1 VDPIAGH
8 GRVHCGVE
16 PALKYRWHR
25 TVIVGWAPALNPLS
39 HRWARARALWGGT
52 CSKISLAS
60 YCHCGVGSC
69 SKSLSQFNYRSIQ
82 LHNKTNYRT
91 KSITQ
96 QNQLHNKI
104 NYRMHKLKT
113 NPTANQFNAYPES
126 IQYQLNINSMLLPSL
141 PTQCNPTQS
150 ITSNS
155 TQSNLHQF
163 NE

>member
-1 VDPIAGH
+1 
-8 GRVHCGVE
+8 VE

-39 HRWARARALWGGT
+39 LSGSHRWAWARALWGGT

-69 SKSLSQFNYRSIQ
+69 SKSSIPIQ
-82 LHNKTNYRT
+82 LQINSITQQNQLQNKINHTT

-96 QNQLHNKI
+96 QNQLQNAQTQNQPNNKSIQYLPRI
-104 NYRMHKLKT
+104 NSI
-113 NPTANQFNAYPES
+113 PTQHQFNAVT
-126 IQYQLNINSMLLPSL
+126 IITNSM
-141 PTQCNPTQS
+141 
-150 ITSNS
+150 
-155 TQSNLHQF
+155 QSNLHQF